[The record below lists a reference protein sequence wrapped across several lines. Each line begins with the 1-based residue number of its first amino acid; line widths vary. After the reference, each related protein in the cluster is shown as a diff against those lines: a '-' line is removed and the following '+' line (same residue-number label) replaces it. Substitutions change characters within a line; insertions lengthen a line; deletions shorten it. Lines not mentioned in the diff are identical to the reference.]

1 MDNVKYDV
9 KIINKAKKAYENG
22 KSYKDISKKCGVPEN
37 TLKYWKR
44 KYDWKRNAGTK
55 PNSGA
60 PKGSKNAAGGPG
72 GDGGPEGN
80 KKAEKHGFFSKWLP
94 PETLQIIEDMEQK
107 SPADILWEQIEI
119 QYAAII
125 RAQTLMYVKDKQ
137 DITVSVTS
145 ESAMGTSYDVQ
156 QAWDKH
162 ERFLSAQSRAM
173 TTLNGLINQYEKL
186 TNKDEL
192 DERKERLN
200 KLRLES
206 ERIKAETE
214 RIKADKGIGSGTVIF
229 AGEGDLID

>member
-1 MDNVKYDV
+1 MDNVKYDI
-9 KIINKAKKAYENG
+9 KIIKKAKRAYEKG
-22 KSYKDISKKCGVPEN
+22 EGYEDISKKCAVPVN
-37 TLKYWKR
+37 TLKYWRR
-44 KYDWKRNAGTK
+44 KYGWERSEGVRSNR
-55 PNSGA
+55 GA
-60 PKGSKNAAGGPG
+60 PKGNANA
-72 GDGGPEGN
+72 DGGPVGN

-94 PETLQIIEDMEQK
+94 AETLAIIEDMEQK

-125 RAQTLMYVKDKQ
+125 RAQTLMYVKDKN
-137 DITVSVTS
+137 DVTIAITSQS
-145 ESAMGTSYDVQ
+145 DMGTSYDVQ

-173 TTLNGLINQYEKL
+173 ATLNSLINQYEKL
-186 TNKDEL
+186 TNKDEA

-214 RIKADKGIGSGTVIF
+214 RIKADKGTGSGSVIF
-229 AGEGDLID
+229 AGEGDLVD